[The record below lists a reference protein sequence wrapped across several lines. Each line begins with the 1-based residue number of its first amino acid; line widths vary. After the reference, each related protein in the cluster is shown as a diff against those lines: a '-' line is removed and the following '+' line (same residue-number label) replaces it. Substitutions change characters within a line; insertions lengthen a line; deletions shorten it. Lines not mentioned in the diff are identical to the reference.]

1 SNNGKGRVFQSDGKE
16 VKLTLTGYFW
26 RYGIRKAI
34 QVSIFRMNPKLK
46 QSRLSWPRLRIR
58 NKESTLSAM
67 MQPL

>member
-34 QVSIFRMNPKLK
+34 QVSIFRMNPKTCFQNLLVFK
-46 QSRLSWPRLRIR
+46 ANERPQSLSHFGF
-58 NKESTLSAM
+58 
-67 MQPL
+67 